1 MKFPRISLAK
11 TGKRI
16 SSLMKS
22 NHLTVKDIQ
31 KEMGF
36 EYPQAIYKW
45 LRGESIPSLD
55 NFVVLALLFNT
66 TIDKILVLET

>member
-11 TGKRI
+11 TGKKI
-16 SSLMKS
+16 ANLMES

-55 NFVVLALLFNT
+55 NFVILALLFNT